1 MPLVFGCERRLDR
14 LNRRANEGIPVLE
27 AMVQEREG
35 SAQCKAVQP
44 EGYLILAKCRAQ
56 EHHCAQ
62 RACLPLRDESWETR
76 RISVGPSATGPRDH
90 T

>member
-1 MPLVFGCERRLDR
+1 MPLLFGYERHLDR
-14 LNRRANEGIPVLE
+14 LNRRANEGIPVRE

-35 SAQCKAVQP
+35 GAEGEAVQP

-56 EHHCAQ
+56 EHHCVQ

-76 RISVGPSATGPRDH
+76 RVSVGP
-90 T
+90 